1 MSFVVKPVYA
11 ALALSLFAT
20 AANAQ
25 PTPPYWASISAGEAR
40 MRTGPGRQFPAM
52 WLYKRKNLPVKV
64 VKTYPGWRKIEDPD
78 GTQGWM
84 QANLLSDQRT
94 ALVTGEVRPLREKPD
109 PGAPVILKAEPG
121 VVGTISECRRGWCKL
136 NVTGRM
142 GYIEISH
149 VFGLNPG
156 EASR

>member
-1 MSFVVKPVYA
+1 
-11 ALALSLFAT
+11 
-20 AANAQ
+20 
-25 PTPPYWASISAGEAR
+25 
-40 MRTGPGRQFPAM
+40 MRTGPGRQFPAI
-52 WLYKRKNLPVKV
+52 WLYRRKNLPVKV

-84 QANLLSDQRT
+84 QSNLLSEQRT
-94 ALVTGEVRPLREKPD
+94 GLVLGEVRPLREKPD
-109 PGAPVILKAEPG
+109 SGAPIILKAEPG

-142 GYIEISH
+142 GYIEIAH
-149 VFGLNPG
+149 LWGLAPG